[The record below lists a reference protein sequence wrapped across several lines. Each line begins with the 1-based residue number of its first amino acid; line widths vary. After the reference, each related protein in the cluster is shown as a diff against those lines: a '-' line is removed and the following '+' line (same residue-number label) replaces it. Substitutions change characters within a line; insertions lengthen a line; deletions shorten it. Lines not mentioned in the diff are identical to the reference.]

1 MLLDN
6 LLAVQ
11 KSEKKWGEV
20 LEENE
25 KQRTD
30 EEIEKDT
37 PPEHDCKG
45 VECEICANAHDLKS

>member
-20 LEENE
+20 LDKPVSEKEEKVKE
-25 KQRTD
+25 LED
-30 EEIEKDT
+30 
-37 PPEHDCKG
+37 HDCKG
-45 VECEICANAHDLKS
+45 VECESCANWDLKG